1 MTDAV
6 AISVVGM
13 LGSVLAA
20 LIGLWNNVLARQNTL
35 HIEETKNAIKE
46 VEKQTNS
53 MKDALVKVTGE
64 KEFAKGLKAG
74 QEEPR

>member
-6 AISVVGM
+6 AMSIVSMIGSVV
-13 LGSVLAA
+13 AA
-20 LIGLWNNVLARQNTL
+20 LIGLWNNVLARRNTL
-35 HIEETKNAIKE
+35 HIAEAKDAIVK

-53 MKDALVKVTGE
+53 IKDALVKVTGE
-64 KEFAKGLKAG
+64 AEFAKGLKAG